1 MIAIVKESP
10 KFIIGEVT
18 ITEANLSNS
27 DEFKAELIR
36 LLDEHHKVLILDLQ
50 ELKYVDSAFLG
61 ALVSALKYAIS
72 LKLDIVL
79 AGLRNDIR
87 DLIRLIRLD
96 KVFKIYNYAEEA
108 SFAVNKM

>member
-1 MIAIVKESP
+1 MIKVINEGP
-10 KFIIGEVT
+10 KFIVGEVT

-27 DEFKAELIR
+27 DQFKAELVSLI
-36 LLDEHHKVLILDLQ
+36 DQHHKIIILDLQ

-61 ALVSALKYAIS
+61 ALVSSLKYAIS

-79 AGLRNDIR
+79 SGLRNDIR
-87 DLIRLIRLD
+87 DLIKLIRLD

-108 SFAVNKM
+108 QFAVNKF

>member
-1 MIAIVKESP
+1 MITIVKESP
-10 KFIIGEVT
+10 KYLIGEVT

-27 DEFKAELIR
+27 DAFKAELVK
-36 LLDEHHKVLILDLQ
+36 LLDEHQKILILDLQ

-61 ALVSALKYAIS
+61 ALVSSLKYAMS

-79 AGLRNDIR
+79 AGLRTDIR
-87 DLIRLIRLD
+87 DLIKLIRLD

>member
-1 MIAIVKESP
+1 MITVNNDGP
-10 KFIIGEVT
+10 KFVIADVT

-27 DEFKAELIR
+27 DQFKAELVR
-36 LLDEHHKVLILDLQ
+36 LLDEHKKIIILDLQ

-61 ALVSALKYAIS
+61 ALVSSLKYAIS

-79 AGLRNDIR
+79 VGLRNDIR
-87 DLIRLIRLD
+87 DLIKLIRLD

-108 SFAVNKM
+108 QFAVNKF

>member
-1 MIAIVKESP
+1 MITVSNEGPRFVIAD
-10 KFIIGEVT
+10 VT

-27 DEFKAELIR
+27 DQFKAELVS
-36 LLDEHHKVLILDLQ
+36 LLDQHKKIIILDLQ

-79 AGLRNDIR
+79 VGLRNDIR
-87 DLIRLIRLD
+87 DLIKLIRLD

-108 SFAVNKM
+108 QFAVNKF